1 MCCLVNIIVNSPTPL
16 IISQLQA
23 LTKEKELLQLDAA
36 SKHEVIS
43 DLIVKN
49 NQVLAEMNELAQWK
63 KEVLPKLEKVSKEEI
78 ASEVLAK
85 RIVELESDLERSRRA
100 LAGLEEALMV
110 SDHIICSYLPSIFD
124 MSLSYDHSFVYVYID
139 CRVGEAKTYSS
150 MQWNVYCIEP
160 PLQRRDKVQRRE
172 YHVGIYQRCLG
183 MA

>member
-1 MCCLVNIIVNSPTPL
+1 M
-16 IISQLQA
+16 
-23 LTKEKELLQLDAA
+23 DAS

-43 DLIVKN
+43 DLILKN

-110 SDHIICSYLPSIFD
+110 SDHERQKLAQACNGMSIALNLPSK
-124 MSLSYDHSFVYVYID
+124 SPKEETSTWGYI
-139 CRVGEAKTYSS
+139 
-150 MQWNVYCIEP
+150 
-160 PLQRRDKVQRRE
+160 RDV
-172 YHVGIYQRCLG
+172 
-183 MA
+183 